1 MENTS
6 RSTTLTDQ
14 MAATVL
20 ERIAR
25 FQTVKNISNDRLTK
39 EAGLNNMK
47 RKQDGKVAM
56 TTGDIDK
63 LCSTYHLRREW
74 LTGAQGAMF
83 DEEGMAAEWEYMSII
98 AGEELPHAEPATA
111 APSAA
116 LTAERIKNLEQ
127 QVADLRSQNTF
138 LQGVVD
144 RLLCK

>member
-98 AGEELPHAEPATA
+98 AGEELPHAMPTA

-127 QVADLRSQNTF
+127 QVADYRAQNTF
-138 LQGVVD
+138 LQGVID
-144 RLLCK
+144 RLLRK

>member
-1 MENTS
+1 MENTT

-98 AGEELPHAEPATA
+98 AGEELPHPEPTTA

-127 QVADLRSQNTF
+127 QVADLRAQNTF